1 MTDSRAGLAVYLERT
16 SLVMMVLGFAAGLP
30 FLLVFDTLS
39 AWLRDEGL
47 TLEVIGFFSLATLVY
62 SFKFLW
68 APLID
73 RTRVPWL
80 TTRLGHRRS
89 WMLVCQLLIMGGLWL
104 IAGTDPSSQLGL
116 MAALAVLVGFTSA
129 TQDIAI
135 DAWRIEAVDE
145 SRQGAMAAAYQWG
158 YRAAVL
164 VSGAVPLMLAD
175 TFGWRVSYIVMA
187 AAMGLG
193 VAASLAAPRE
203 VEHRARQTRIEDV
216 PAVPVRDAI
225 EWGVR
230 LLLIVVAAL
239 VIGSGLSAN
248 VSFVAGLV
256 EGAGLAGFAAW
267 LRSAWTG
274 PAGVWTQAAAVVVG
288 FGIVALAVLAIPG
301 MPTRPGTYLGR
312 ALIEPLVV
320 FRARFG
326 RQAMPILALICLYRI
341 GDFLINIMNPFYLD
355 VGFTLTEVAEVRKIF
370 GLVATVVGVGAGGWA
385 IARFGMARSLLVGA
399 VAGPVSNLVF
409 VWLAMVGH
417 SVPALFV
424 AIGIENALA
433 GFAATCLIA
442 YMSSLTSAGFTATQ
456 YALFSSLYA
465 IPGRLLA
472 SQSGRI
478 VEAGARSAESG
489 GIVGLLQPL
498 FANLDPESFSA
509 AVERSAVSPT
519 ALASGYAA
527 FFIYTCVIGLLA
539 VALTIFVV
547 RRGKTDAGGEMTG

>member
-1 MTDSRAGLAVYLERT
+1 MTDSRAGLAVYLER
-16 SLVMMVLGFAAGLP
+16 SSIVMVVLGFAAGLP

-68 APLID
+68 APLVD

-80 TTRLGHRRS
+80 TAHLGHRRS
-89 WMLVCQLLIMGGLWL
+89 WMLACQLLIIVGLWL
-104 IAGTDPSSQLGL
+104 IAGTDPTSQLGT
-116 MAALAVLVGFTSA
+116 MALLAVLVGFTSA

-135 DAWRIEAVDE
+135 DAWRIEVVDE

-158 YRAAVL
+158 YRVAVL

-175 TFGWRVSYIVMA
+175 SFGWRLSYVAMA

-193 VAASLAAPRE
+193 VAATLAAPRE
-203 VEHRARQTRIEDV
+203 AEVRVRETRIDDV

-225 EWGVR
+225 EWITR
-230 LLLIVVAAL
+230 LVIMVVAAL

-248 VSFVAGLV
+248 VSFLGGLA
-256 EGAGLAGFAAW
+256 EGVGLAGIAAW
-267 LRSAWTG
+267 LRGAWTG
-274 PAGVWTQAAAVVVG
+274 PAAVWVQAAAVVVG
-288 FGIVALAVLAIPG
+288 FAFVALAVVAIPG
-301 MPTRPGTYLGR
+301 VPSRPGTYLGR
-312 ALIEPLVV
+312 ALVEPLVV

-326 RQAMPILALICLYRI
+326 RQAVPILALICLYRI

-355 VGFTLTEVAEVRKIF
+355 LGFTLTEVAEVRKIF
-370 GLVATVVGVGAGGWA
+370 GLVATVVGVGAGGWS
-385 IARFGMARSLLVGA
+385 IARFGMPRSLLVGA
-399 VAGPVSNLVF
+399 IAGPASNLVF
-409 VWLAMVGH
+409 VWLAVVGH

-424 AIGIENALA
+424 SIGIENALA
-433 GFAATCLIA
+433 GFAGTCLIA

-489 GIVGLLQPL
+489 GIVGILQPL
-498 FANLDPESFSA
+498 FKNLDPESFSTA
-509 AVERSAVSPT
+509 MERSGVSPT
-519 ALASGYAA
+519 ALASGYSA
-527 FFIYTCVIGLLA
+527 FFVYTCVVGLLA
-539 VALTIFVV
+539 VALTVYVV
-547 RRGKTDAGGEMTG
+547 RGDKSASAG